1 MINLRIEMVVMD
13 KNKLI
18 ISYAPNFYRIVNFE
32 YYEGDVFSEKLLK
45 IYEKFIFIKEDL
57 DEEDIIRIRKL
68 DEALAKYIDDYNFR
82 KEVKNG
88 LLRVKLEKDENLLN
102 NLINSIIGIFEKY
115 EEGSTRRIYVSRF
128 I

>member
-1 MINLRIEMVVMD
+1 MD

-45 IYEKFIFIKEDL
+45 VYEKYIFSL
-57 DEEDIIRIRKL
+57 DTLTNDDIFKIQKI

-82 KEVKNG
+82 KEVKYG
-88 LLRVKLEKDENLLN
+88 LLRVKLEKDENLLV
-102 NLINSIIGIFEKY
+102 NLINSIIGIFERY
-115 EEGSTRRIYVSRF
+115 EEGSTRRIYVARF